1 MKHENINYVM
11 VGGLVIAMFVIL
23 FIVLIRVTGQNV
35 DTEPYYVIYG
45 DISGVAEGTS
55 VTFGGFAIGQ
65 VKTIQPVR
73 LKGKTV
79 FKLALAIDE
88 QWALPVDSV
97 ARIASPGILSDK
109 TIDIV
114 EGSSEEMLQ
123 AGAEI
128 RSQESADFFAAV
140 DEVAF
145 EIKDLSENSIKPMLE
160 KFSQSIDTVSQRIDN
175 IGGELDEG
183 VPELLVSANR
193 FMTELNKSV
202 DRLSAIFN
210 DSNQKNITSAIN
222 NIDSLSQNLVGIS
235 QRLDGTITEFD
246 KLIVTYGSVVDNNDE
261 DIRKA
266 VLDLRKSLNSVSEN
280 IDSIVYNLDTTSR
293 NVSEFS
299 RQIRNNPGVLLGGSP
314 PKDIGEAR

>member
-1 MKHENINYVM
+1 M
-11 VGGLVIAMFVIL
+11 VGALVIAMFAIL

-35 DTEPYYVIYG
+35 DTESYSVVYG
-45 DISGVAEGTS
+45 DVAGIAEGTS

-65 VKTIQPVR
+65 VTAIQPVR
-73 LKGKTV
+73 LEGKTL
-79 FKLALAIDE
+79 FKLTLAIDE
-88 QWALPVDSV
+88 QWKLPVDSV

-114 EGSSEEMLQ
+114 EGDSEEMLQ
-123 AGAEI
+123 TNAEI
-128 RSQESADFFAAV
+128 RGQGSADLFAAV

-145 EIKDLSENSIKPMLE
+145 EIKDLSENSIRPMLE
-160 KFSQSIDTVSQRIDN
+160 KFSLSVETVSNRIDN
-175 IGGELDEG
+175 IGGELDKG

-193 FMTELNKSV
+193 FMTELNTNV
-202 DRLSAIFN
+202 DRISAVLN
-210 DSNQKNITSAIN
+210 ESNQKKLTSSIS
-222 NIDSLSQNLVGIS
+222 NIDSLTQNLVNLS

-246 KLIVTYGSVVDNNDE
+246 KLIVSYGSLVDNNDE

-266 VLDLRKSLNSVSEN
+266 VLDLRKSLNAVSEN